1 MVLGAVA
8 HGQSV
13 AWNDPGQIPP
23 EAAVS
28 LDLVFTDC
36 QPKGSVNLPAVSG
49 LQFSGQPGRATS
61 FSMINFQTSSST
73 TLTYTV
79 QAGQSGRIKI
89 PSFEVVTDKG
99 RVAVPALSLDVTAGA
114 SQRTRQSN
122 PLSPNFP
129 FSPNP
134 FQNQAPN
141 PGSQV
146 VPPDAVQ
153 ASAQAEPR
161 RPYIGEVFDVNYRV
175 VMTGNRSGRVKTTP
189 LWDVQNFTAE
199 AWDRGQQI
207 GPGGNQ
213 GLQFHTRAMVP
224 KAGLFE
230 LPSIRQKLDIDTAA
244 GGRSFFFTAPGSV
257 EIEAVAA
264 AVPIQVEPLPANAP
278 AGFKGAVGQFVLE
291 SKMVPEQVGEGEP
304 VTWTLTLRGTGNWPM
319 GVELPARSVPNQ
331 IRTIQPKL
339 RREFNGTEIFT
350 GAIVED
356 LVMIPTQ
363 SGEFELPPVKFSYF
377 DPKKKAFETLE
388 AKPPKISVTRGAGG
402 LALTTP
408 PAGATASTGQTEK
421 KAGVNPA
428 GRPAQPLPYGE
439 PALPREPLDGEGRG
453 WAPWR
458 ADWVAGIGI
467 LPWLVL
473 LWAWWRWAKK
483 WAVFTDEEK
492 TRKEALEAWK
502 AAVASIRKDGENER
516 ARERALLIWQKAV
529 AGTLGVEGAT
539 PSWGAIAQEIQTL
552 SQGDQEVLAKCWE
565 LSENGLYGRN
575 PNLDGGWCDQA
586 EQLAM
591 RIDLP
596 KVSFWATFRL
606 RNLAPWMVGALLLLA
621 QATPLVAQQKP
632 EEVKSSKE
640 ATKEDPLA
648 LYCAGSFAEAEK
660 VWEKKLAE
668 NRRDPLVRNNLAL
681 AYYQI
686 GDKERALAYGL
697 SAYLLSPNTA
707 TVAWN
712 TRIFAQGADQL
723 DGAVLA
729 LWDDQGAAWLT
740 SRFGVF
746 GWQGILVLGIAAS
759 ALSAGLGLASGYF
772 EKKRRILFRLGAGT
786 LLIGFLGVGGGGTAL
801 GIYGK
806 LVDRDA
812 VMIVDVEPLR
822 SVPTEVEPQAEKAYP
837 PGSIAHLE
845 KSFLGWSKI
854 RMPNQDAGWIR
865 TEHLV
870 PLY

>member
-99 RVAVPALSLDVTAGA
+99 RIAVPALSLDVTAGA
-114 SQRTRQSN
+114 AQRTRQSN

-129 FSPNP
+129 FPPNP

-161 RPYIGEVFDVNYRV
+161 RPYMGEVFDVNYRV

-257 EIEAVAA
+257 EVEAVAA
-264 AVPIQVEPLPANAP
+264 PVTIQVEPLPGNAP

-388 AKPPKISVTRGAGG
+388 AKPPKISVTRVAGG
-402 LALTTP
+402 LALTPP
-408 PAGATASTGQTEK
+408 PAGATASAGQSEK
-421 KAGVNPA
+421 KAGMSA
-428 GRPAQPLPYGE
+428 SGKKIKPLEYG
-439 PALPREPLDGEGRG
+439 LPGLPKEPLEGKG
-453 WAPWR
+453 FGFGPLSAWLV
-458 ADWVAGIGI
+458 VAVSL
-467 LPWLVL
+467 LPWAILI
-473 LWAWWRWAKK
+473 WIWWRWIKMRAVMTDPRLTQKDALKEWMDCIQKISNAKTK
-483 WAVFTDEEK
+483 EEIVRPLILWQQAVFKFLGIKTAAPRAAAIQKVKQDILSQEGLDGLYKSYRTVEDALYGIETGVRIGDWCDETK
-492 TRKEALEAWK
+492 R
-502 AAVASIRKDGENER
+502 I
-516 ARERALLIWQKAV
+516 AREVKFPPQRWM
-529 AGTLGVEGAT
+529 G
-539 PSWGAIAQEIQTL
+539 
-552 SQGDQEVLAKCWE
+552 VLAPKNVWPWIGLWMVCVGSD
-565 LSENGLYGRN
+565 LAAQNRTAIPPPPADNPIGLYREGSFEK
-575 PNLDGGWCDQA
+575 A
-586 EQLAM
+586 EQ
-591 RIDLP
+591 I
-596 KVSFWATFRL
+596 W
-606 RNLAPWMVGALLLLA
+606 
-621 QATPLVAQQKP
+621 
-632 EEVKSSKE
+632 
-640 ATKEDPLA
+640 
-648 LYCAGSFAEAEK
+648 AEAARK
-660 VWEKKLAE
+660 
-668 NRRDPLVRNNLAL
+668 NMSDPVSRNNLAL
-681 AYYQI
+681 AYYQM
-686 GDKERALAYGL
+686 GDKDRALAHGL
-697 SAYLLSPNTA
+697 SAYLLSPKTA

-729 LWDDQGAAWLT
+729 LWGDQGAAWLT
-740 SRFGVF
+740 SRLGVF
-746 GWQGILVLGIAAS
+746 GWQGILILGIATCAFG
-759 ALSAGLGLASGYF
+759 AGLGLASGYF
-772 EKKRRILFRLGAGT
+772 EKNRIILFRVGAAT
-786 LLIGFLGVGGGGTAL
+786 LFAGLLGVGGGGSAL

-806 LVDRDA
+806 LSDRDA

-854 RMPNQDAGWIR
+854 RMPNQDVGWIR